1 MPRSARSFLTRDH
14 PATFRLAAIVESSD
28 DAIISQALDGTIES
42 WNRGAERIFGYT
54 PNQAIGRRID
64 IIVPADR
71 RADEERLNE
80 VLRSGE
86 AVRHFE
92 TVGLSKA
99 GVRIPISVALSP
111 MTTPDGE
118 LVGIS
123 RIARDISGQKVLER
137 EAFRLAAIVDSAE
150 DAIVSKNLEGIVQTW
165 NKGAERMFG
174 YTVDE
179 MIGRSIMTIIPSD
192 RLGEEDDILGR
203 IRSGQRI
210 EHFETVRRRR
220 DGTLV
225 DVSLSVSPITTS
237 AGVIIGASKIARDIT
252 PLRQLVRAAEE
263 ANRIKDEFLAMVS
276 HELRTPLNAVMGYS
290 RMLRSGH
297 VSEERQERAIDI
309 IERNAA
315 LLSQIV
321 SDLLDVSTIV
331 TGKIRLNPTPCDLV
345 ALVTTAADSIRPSA
359 EAKGLALRV
368 HTPPEPIPTRCDTN
382 RMQQVLWNLLNNA
395 VKFTPRGGAIEFSLT
410 ASDTVAEISI
420 KDTGVGIRRDL
431 FPYLFQRFW
440 QAESTATRHAGGLG
454 LGLALAR
461 HFVELHGGS
470 IRASSEGEGKGATFV
485 VSLPVN
491 P

>member
-1 MPRSARSFLTRDH
+1 MPRSARSSFARDH
-14 PATFRLAAIVESSD
+14 PDTLRLAAIVESSD

-54 PNQAIGRRID
+54 PREVIGRSID
-64 IIVPADR
+64 VIVPADR
-71 RADEERLNE
+71 GAEDERLTE
-80 VLRSGE
+80 LLRNGE
-86 AVRHFE
+86 AVQHFE

-99 GVRIPISVALSP
+99 GVLIPISVALSP
-111 MTTPDGE
+111 VMAPDGE
-118 LVGIS
+118 LIGVS

-150 DAIVSKNLEGIVQTW
+150 DAIVSKNLEGIVQSW

-174 YTVDE
+174 YTADE
-179 MIGRSIMTIIPSD
+179 MIGRSITRIIPPE
-192 RLGEEDDILGR
+192 RLAEEDEILGR
-203 IRSGQRI
+203 IRAGQRI
-210 EHFETVRRRR
+210 EHVETIRRRR
-220 DGTLV
+220 DGTLI

-237 AGVIIGASKIARDIT
+237 AGAIIGASKIARDIT

-290 RMLRSGH
+290 RMLQSGH

-331 TGKIRLNPTPCDLV
+331 TGKIRLNTAPCDLV

-359 EAKGLALRV
+359 EAKALALTV
-368 HTPPEPIPTRCDTN
+368 HTPPEPIPARCDTS

-395 VKFTPRGGAIEFSLT
+395 AKFTPRGGAIDVSLRRAN
-410 ASDTVAEISI
+410 ASAVITVT
-420 KDTGVGIRRDL
+420 DTGIGIRSDL

-440 QAESTATRHAGGLG
+440 QAESTATRHPGGLG

-485 VSLPVN
+485 VTLPVN